1 MKHCTVVYA
10 TPERQWVWPV
20 TLADGADVGAAL
32 ARAREQAGAL
42 PVPWNGDVG
51 IFGELCN
58 RDAVPRDGDRVEI
71 YRPLKLDPK
80 ESRRARATARKAAP
94 DRASAPPGSRSK

>member
-10 TPERQWVWPV
+10 TPERQWVWSV
-20 TLADGADVGAAL
+20 TLADRADVGAAL

-42 PVPWNGDVG
+42 PVPWDGDVG

-80 ESRRARATARKAAP
+80 ESRRARATARKAVP
-94 DRASAPPGSRSK
+94 DWASLPQASRSK